1 MSYRFVYA
9 DSLLWWRRC
18 LAPALLFVSS
28 LCCNVP
34 AQAAELPKSTALP
47 DTGHQRHDQP
57 QDAGARA
64 SPAQRLSFWD
74 VPRAGGNSFN
84 RLPPSLAYF
93 KALKA
98 YGAEWVRLSYDK
110 WQPAQ
115 RDFLLGNADRY
126 DHLAPEDLATLR
138 ATLDRAHAAGLK
150 VVVAPLSLPG
160 MRWSQNNDGVFDDR
174 LWQDRTYWD
183 QSAAFWR
190 DLATVL
196 KDHPAIAAYNLIN
209 EPAPEKQGSLAE
221 HADPDTMRAWY
232 ANQRG
237 TARDLPAFYT
247 HVIDAIREVDRDTPV
262 MVDAGWFA
270 AADAFAYWPYPL
282 DDRRVLYS
290 VHMYEPYAATSAP
303 NLKRQPPY
311 DYPGLVPFGGSLGRW
326 DATRVAAYLRQAF
339 DWSAM
344 HSVPTN
350 RMVVGEL
357 GCVRQMPW
365 CAQYLEDVLGTID
378 RLESHWAFYSF
389 REDTWDAMDY
399 ELGRTKV
406 PPAYWQAI
414 DQGLPDP
421 ITRRATPEFEPI
433 ARRLAP
439 RIGAMPDA
447 VPAVD

>member
-1 MSYRFVYA
+1 MSHRFAYLV
-9 DSLLWWRRC
+9 SLPHFLRC
-18 LAPALLFVSS
+18 LAPAVLLASS
-28 LCCNVP
+28 LFWNVLSH
-34 AQAAELPKSTALP
+34 AAEPVGRESSPVQAQPRQDSVEHEDGPKPS
-47 DTGHQRHDQP
+47 
-57 QDAGARA
+57 
-64 SPAQRLSFWD
+64 AQRLSFWN

-84 RLPPSLAYF
+84 RLPPTLDYF

-110 WQPAQ
+110 WKPAQ
-115 RDFLLGNADRY
+115 RDFLLGNADKY
-126 DHLAPEDLATLR
+126 DHLAPADLATLR

-150 VVVAPLSLPG
+150 VVVTPLSLPG
-160 MRWSQNNDGVFDDR
+160 MRWSQNNGGTFDDR

-190 DLATVL
+190 DMATAL

-209 EPAPEKQGSLAE
+209 EPAPEKQSTLAE
-221 HADPDTMRAWY
+221 HADADTMRAWY
-232 ANQRG
+232 ADQRG
-237 TARDLPAFYT
+237 TMRDLPAFYA
-247 HVIDAIREVDRDTPV
+247 HVIAAIREVDRDTPV

-311 DYPGLVPFGGSLGRW
+311 DYPGLVPFAGSLGRW
-326 DATRVAAYLRQAF
+326 DATRVAQYLRQAF

-344 HSVPTN
+344 HSVPAN

-378 RLESHWAFYSF
+378 KLEAHWAFYSF
-389 REDTWDAMDY
+389 REDAWDAMDY
-399 ELGRTKV
+399 ELGQAKV
-406 PPAYWQAI
+406 PSAYWQAI
-414 DQGLPDP
+414 EQGLPDP
-421 ITRRATPEFEPI
+421 VARRATPEFEPI

-439 RIGAMPDA
+439 RIGHVPVA
-447 VPAVD
+447 VPAVN